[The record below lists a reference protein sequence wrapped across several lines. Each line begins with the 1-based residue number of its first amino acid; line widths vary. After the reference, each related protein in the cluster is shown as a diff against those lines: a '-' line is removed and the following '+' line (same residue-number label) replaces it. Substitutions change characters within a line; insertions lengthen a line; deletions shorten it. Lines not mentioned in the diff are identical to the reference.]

1 MPHPVGGSRFEA
13 LYGSPFSSARPN
25 AATGSNNTGVGAGA
39 LHSYSSGSNNIAVGY
54 QAGYNV
60 TTGSHNI
67 EIGNAG
73 ASTDNKVIKIG
84 AEGVQTKTYIFGIY
98 GQSVSGSPVYVGSNG
113 ELGTVVSS
121 ERFKTDIAPMGS
133 TTAKLEKLRPVTFK
147 LKSDRTGTRQYGLI
161 AEEVAQEYPEL
172 VIRDARGRIDGVRY
186 DELAPML
193 INEMQL
199 QHAQMTQEIDSQA
212 AKIASLEQQ
221 LAAVQA
227 ALVTLGRKDELVAQR

>member
-1 MPHPVGGSRFEA
+1 
-13 LYGSPFSSARPN
+13 
-25 AATGSNNTGVGAGA
+25 
-39 LHSYSSGSNNIAVGY
+39 
-54 QAGYNV
+54 
-60 TTGSHNI
+60 
-67 EIGNAG
+67 
-73 ASTDNKVIKIG
+73 
-84 AEGVQTKTYIFGIY
+84 
-98 GQSVSGSPVYVGSNG
+98 
-113 ELGTVVSS
+113 
-121 ERFKTDIAPMGS
+121 
-133 TTAKLEKLRPVTFK
+133 VTFK